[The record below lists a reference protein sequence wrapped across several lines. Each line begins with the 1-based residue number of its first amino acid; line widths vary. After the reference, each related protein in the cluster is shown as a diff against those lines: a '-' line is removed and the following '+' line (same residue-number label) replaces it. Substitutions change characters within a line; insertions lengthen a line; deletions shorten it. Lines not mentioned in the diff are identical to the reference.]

1 MEVVEPVPTAWHG
14 NAQLRQGEQCRVAE
28 NTRQM
33 ALVLCALL
41 SLLFYPQTLL
51 KMSSEK
57 DLQGPKNIRNLS
69 PLYGSPLNSK

>member
-33 ALVLCALL
+33 ALMLCALL
-41 SLLFYPQTLL
+41 SLLFYPQTLS

-57 DLQGPKNIRNLS
+57 DLQGSKNIRNLS

>member
-51 KMSSEK
+51 KMSSK
-57 DLQGPKNIRNLS
+57 KICRGQKT
-69 PLYGSPLNSK
+69 